1 MYACLKTPVLRY
13 TGALLSLSL
22 LATGCSS
29 LYGWSNIHK
38 SAKGT
43 VYVKEVADWSIE
55 ANHPAQI
62 DQATL
67 LSAIKG
73 VVADEA
79 TKQSMKMPANGN
91 KPMRVFSD
99 EDAEFLAPLLAHGLS
114 QAKPEQIVGFTVS
127 PSAGSGEEPV
137 AGTIYASQNSL
148 YLTIAPTKN
157 KRVSGFVPSAA
168 ARIERAPSYAAQGAP
183 GTLAI
188 VIDHQVLAKGQT
200 PTAIPVAAASELPPA
215 SAAPAI
221 QAATSTFKP
230 ETPAAAQAFVVNTP
244 AASGN
249 PMAPAISNDELLNKK
264 LDELRQVRE
273 TSKMKDSELAMLKRE
288 VEWMKRELRERTAE
302 LKAAKASTA
311 SERLAPK
318 KKPAEAY
325 RTR

>member
-38 SAKGT
+38 SAKGM
-43 VYVKEVADWSIE
+43 VYVKEVADWSFE

-62 DQATL
+62 DQVTL

-79 TKQSMKMPANGN
+79 TKQSMKMPASGS

-99 EDAEFLAPLLAHGLS
+99 EDAEFLAPLLAQGLS

-157 KRVSGFVPSAA
+157 KKVSGFVPSTA
-168 ARIERAPSYAAQGAP
+168 ARIERAPSYAAQWAP

-200 PTAIPVAAASELPPA
+200 PTAIPVATASELPPA
-215 SAAPAI
+215 SAAPATQI
-221 QAATSTFKP
+221 ATSTFKP
-230 ETPAAAQAFVVNTP
+230 EAPAAAQAFVVNTP

-249 PMAPAISNDELLNKK
+249 PVAPAISNDELLNKK
-264 LDELRQVRE
+264 LDELRQARE
-273 TSKMKDSELAMLKRE
+273 TSKMKDSELAILKRE

-311 SERLAPK
+311 SARLAPK

>member
-38 SAKGT
+38 SAKGM
-43 VYVKEVADWSIE
+43 VYVKEVADWSFE

-73 VVADEA
+73 LVADEA

-127 PSAGSGEEPV
+127 SSAGSGEEPV

-168 ARIERAPSYAAQGAP
+168 ARIEQAPSYTAQWAP
-183 GTLAI
+183 GTLAV

-200 PTAIPVAAASELPPA
+200 PTAIPVATASELPPA
-215 SAAPAI
+215 SATPAT

-230 ETPAAAQAFVVNTP
+230 EAPAAAQAFVVNTP
-244 AASGN
+244 AASGD
-249 PMAPAISNDELLNKK
+249 PMAPAISNDALLNKK
-264 LDELRQVRE
+264 LDELRQARE

-288 VEWMKRELRERTAE
+288 VEWMKQELRERTAE
-302 LKAAKASTA
+302 LKAAKASIA
-311 SERLAPK
+311 SGRLAPK

>member
-1 MYACLKTPVLRY
+1 MYACLKTPFLRY
-13 TGALLSLSL
+13 AGALLSLSL
-22 LATGCSS
+22 LAAGCSS

-38 SAKGT
+38 SAKGM
-43 VYVKEVADWSIE
+43 VYVKEVADWSFE
-55 ANHPAQI
+55 ASHPAQI

-73 VVADEA
+73 VVADEV
-79 TKQSMKMPANGN
+79 TKQSMKMPASGS

-99 EDAEFLAPLLAHGLS
+99 EDAEFLAPLLAQGLS

-148 YLTIAPTKN
+148 YLTITPTKS
-157 KRVSGFVPSAA
+157 KKVSGFVPNTA
-168 ARIERAPSYAAQGAP
+168 ARIERAPSYAAQWAP

-188 VIDHQVLAKGQT
+188 VIDPQVLAKGQV
-200 PTAIPVAAASELPPA
+200 PTAIPVAATPEPSPLPAMPA
-215 SAAPAI
+215 TQVAKPIVKQDAPP
-221 QAATSTFKP
+221 T
-230 ETPAAAQAFVVNTP
+230 AQAVAVSTP
-244 AASGN
+244 AASGDS
-249 PMAPAISNDELLNKK
+249 MAAVISNDELLNKK
-264 LDELRQVRE
+264 LDELRQARE
-273 TSKMKDSELAMLKRE
+273 TSKMKDSELAILKRE

-311 SERLAPK
+311 AARPAPK

>member
-1 MYACLKTPVLRY
+1 MYARLKTPVLRY

-38 SAKGT
+38 SAKGM
-43 VYVKEVADWSIE
+43 VYVKEVADWSFE

-79 TKQSMKMPANGN
+79 TKQSMKMPASGS

-148 YLTIAPTKN
+148 YLTIAPTRN
-157 KRVSGFVPSAA
+157 KKVSGFVPSAA

-215 SAAPAI
+215 SGTPAT

-230 ETPAAAQAFVVNTP
+230 EAPAAAQAFVVNTP
-244 AASGN
+244 AASGD

-264 LDELRQVRE
+264 LDELRQMRE

-302 LKAAKASTA
+302 LKAAKASAA
-311 SERLAPK
+311 SGRLAPK

>member
-29 LYGWSNIHK
+29 LYGWSSIHK

-43 VYVKEVADWSIE
+43 VYVKEVADWSFE

-73 VVADEA
+73 VVAEEA
-79 TKQSMKMPANGN
+79 TKQSMKMPASGS

-127 PSAGSGEEPV
+127 LSAGSGEEPV

-148 YLTIAPTKN
+148 YLTIAQTKN
-157 KRVSGFVPSAA
+157 RKVSGFVPSGA

-200 PTAIPVAAASELPPA
+200 PTAIPVAAASEVPPA
-215 SAAPAI
+215 SATPAT

-230 ETPAAAQAFVVNTP
+230 EAPAAAQAFVVNAP
-244 AASGN
+244 AASGD

-311 SERLAPK
+311 SGRLTPK